1 LSYNNPWLYNGEP
14 LESEQIES
22 YVGMVYLL
30 ENTMTGRFYVGK
42 KFFWTTK
49 PKMIKGK
56 KKKIRCES
64 DWKKYYG
71 SNKLL
76 QSEIEQYGVDIIR
89 RSVLQLC
96 FTKTQCSYY
105 ELYCQMISHAL
116 LRDDFYNGFVGGKIN
131 GKNIKFEIDEV
142 ISLDARVRNLLL
154 G

>member
-1 LSYNNPWLYNGEP
+1 LTYNNPWLYNGEP

-71 SNKLL
+71 SNKEL
-76 QSEIEQYGVDIIR
+76 QSEIEQYGVDIIK
-89 RSVLQLC
+89 RSVLKLC
-96 FTKTQCSYY
+96 FTKTQCAYY
-105 ELYCQMISHAL
+105 EMAEQIERKVL
-116 LRDDFYNGFVGGKIN
+116 LDDRFYNGFIGGKIN
-131 GKNIKFEIDEV
+131 GKFLTELE
-142 ISLDARVRNLLL
+142 
-154 G
+154 